1 MLIISNREK
10 WIRGA
15 ILDVF
20 RIEPLP
26 LNHPLRQKENV
37 VITPHIS
44 FFYNE
49 FFDEVKKKKFTNK
62 IYQIFFL
69 FILILFLFFF
79 F

>member
-49 FFDEVKKKKFTNK
+49 FFDEVKKKNLLIKS
-62 IYQIFFL
+62 IRYFFYL
-69 FILILFLFFF
+69 S
-79 F
+79 